1 MKLTKSLLS
10 AISIAALAVFS
21 ACSTPTA
28 TTPAVNNSNTATV
41 VNTEPKPS
49 NTPLMPAANSANNAS
64 NAKAPAAKTTPSANG
79 EKRTVEGEYRAGKI
93 ESLILYVG
101 METGDY
107 AAYCFKNDSEA
118 ARAIS
123 AACKNG
129 EQCRV
134 EVEMG
139 EGKCT
144 VPGLEAELS
153 DNGRIARV
161 ISAKSVEPL
170 KKAK

>member
-1 MKLTKSLLS
+1 MKLTKIFLPTLT
-10 AISIAALAVFS
+10 IASLAVFA
-21 ACSTPTA
+21 ACSSSPTA
-28 TTPAVNNSNTATV
+28 NTPANNSNTATV

-49 NTPLMPAANSANNAS
+49 NTPAMPAANSANNAT
-64 NAKAPAAKTTPSANG
+64 NAKTPSAKTDPAPSG
-79 EKRTVEGEYRAGKI
+79 DAQKIEGKYQTGKT

-107 AAYCFKNDSEA
+107 AAYCFANDSEA
-118 ARAIS
+118 GRAIA

-129 EQCRV
+129 EEC
-134 EVEMG
+134 EVNAVMG

-144 VPGLEAELS
+144 VPGLEADLS
-153 DNGRIARV
+153 DSGRIARV
-161 ISAKSVEPL
+161 VSAKSLGPA